1 MPRLPMIALLLS
13 SSLFA
18 CAPLYRAAP
27 PQVLLFDKAGDLN
40 AAGHVS
46 TDGVDVNAGYAVN
59 DHLAARAGAQ
69 VAGLLDDGS
78 YQRVGAGLGYFSTHG
93 HLRAAAL
100 FDLGGGYARGSSTV
114 TISSSNTGTSST
126 STTTYQ
132 GAFALFSG
140 HFELGAEYPKLGLA
154 LVLRPTDQLIWH
166 DAASDGTG
174 TANLF
179 MGEAFAAVRAGSP
192 TVKVEASAGL
202 VLPLAGSGDVGIPP
216 PLVLGLGLVLD
227 PILKH
232 SSQP

>member
-1 MPRLPMIALLLS
+1 MPRLPLIAFLLS
-13 SSLFA
+13 SSLTA

-27 PQVLLFDKAGDLN
+27 PQVLLFEKAGDFN

-46 TDGVDVNAGYAVN
+46 TDGIDVNAGYAVN
-59 DHLAARAGAQ
+59 DHLAARGGAQ

-78 YQRVGAGLGYFSTHG
+78 YQRVSTGLGYFATHG

-100 FDLGGGYARGSSTV
+100 FDLGGGYARGSNTV
-114 TISSSNTGTSST
+114 TGTDFS

-140 HFELGAEYPKLGLA
+140 HFELGAEYPNLGLA
-154 LVLRPTDQLIWH
+154 LVLRPTDQLFWH
-166 DAASDGTG
+166 DSASDGTG
-174 TANLF
+174 TGTLF
-179 MGEAFAAVRAGSP
+179 MGEAFASVRVGSP

-202 VLPLAGSGDVGIPP
+202 VMPLIGRGDMGIPP
-216 PLVLGLGLVLD
+216 PVVLGLGLVLD
-227 PILKH
+227 PILNH